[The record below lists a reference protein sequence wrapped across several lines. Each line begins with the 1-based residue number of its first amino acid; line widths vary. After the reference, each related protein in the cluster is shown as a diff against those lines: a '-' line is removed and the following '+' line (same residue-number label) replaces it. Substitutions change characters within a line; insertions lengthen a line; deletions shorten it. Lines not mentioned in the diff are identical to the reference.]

1 METKNLNGR
10 REEGT
15 LLTMS
20 KSYGNLIHLIIERS
34 NMEDAFDEVVGD
46 LGEERRKK
54 YGAKKERIIKQL
66 QEEIASGKFRIK
78 HFKEFEVK
86 EGKKIR
92 KIQSPIVR
100 ERIGCNAIMRIVE
113 KFVYPTVIKTSAAS
127 IKGRGM
133 HKLAKKLRRDVEND
147 REGTRF
153 YYQSDIRKFYESI
166 DQLLMTLCIERYI
179 KDKVLLPILKSF
191 ITLMEHGLSI
201 GLRSSQCYGNLYLS
215 IVDHYMK
222 EVIGV
227 KYYYRYCD
235 DIVML
240 AGTKKEIWR
249 YRNALWEQIG
259 KLNLEIKP
267 SEAVRPISEG
277 IDFLGFVYDGEKARI
292 RKHTKQKAARALKRV
307 KSRKRRQ
314 RIIGSFKGM
323 AKWGDCSNLYYQLT
337 GKKMKDFKEF
347 NLQYVAEDGK
357 KRFAGQKVSQSKLV
371 NLELAIED
379 FETDVQT
386 PNGNRTVVSFTFLS
400 GPMQGQ
406 KAKYFT
412 DDKQQ
417 LQFLQK
423 IQEMGG
429 LPFKTTLQMDSESG
443 AITKYIFT

>member
-1 METKNLNGR
+1 
-10 REEGT
+10 
-15 LLTMS
+15 MS
-20 KSYGNLIHLIIERS
+20 KSYGNLIHLIIEHS
-34 NMEDAFDEVVGD
+34 NMNDAFDEVVGD
-46 LGEERRKK
+46 LGAKRKAIYEK
-54 YGAKKERIIKQL
+54 NREKIISKL
-66 QEEIASGKFRIK
+66 QDEIKTGKFRIK
-78 HFKEFEVK
+78 HFKEYEVK
-86 EGKKIR
+86 DGRKKR
-92 KIQSPIVR
+92 RIQSPIVR
-100 ERIGCNAIMRIVE
+100 ERIGCNAIMRVVE
-113 KFVYPTVIKTSAAS
+113 RFVYPTVIKTSAAS

-133 HKLAKKLRRDVEND
+133 HKLSKKIRRDIEND
-147 REGTRF
+147 RDGTRY
-153 YYQSDIRKFYESI
+153 YYQSDIHKFYESI
-166 DQLLMTLCIERYI
+166 CQIKMIRCIERYI
-179 KDKVLLPILKSF
+179 KDKELLPILRSF
-191 ITLMEHGLSI
+191 ITIMEHGLSI

-215 IVDHYMK
+215 AVDHYMK

-240 AGTKKEIWR
+240 AGTKKELWR

-314 RIIGSFKGM
+314 MIIGSFKGM

-386 PNGNRTVVSFTFLS
+386 PNGKRTVVSFTYLS

-429 LPFKTTLQMDSESG
+429 LPFKTTLQMDADAG

>member
-1 METKNLNGR
+1 
-10 REEGT
+10 
-15 LLTMS
+15 MS
-20 KSYGNLIHLIIERS
+20 KSYGNLIHLIIEHS
-34 NMEDAFDEVVGD
+34 NMNDAFDEVVGD
-46 LGEERRKK
+46 LGAKRKDIYEK
-54 YGAKKERIIKQL
+54 NREKIISKL
-66 QEEIASGKFRIK
+66 QDEIKTGKFRIK
-78 HFKEFEVK
+78 HFKEYEVK
-86 EGKKIR
+86 DGRKKR
-92 KIQSPIVR
+92 RIQSPIVR
-100 ERIGCNAIMRIVE
+100 ERIGCNAIMRVVE
-113 KFVYPTVIKTSAAS
+113 RFVYPTVIKTSAAS

-133 HKLAKKLRRDVEND
+133 HKLSKKIRRDIEND
-147 REGTRF
+147 RDGTRY
-153 YYQSDIRKFYESI
+153 YYQSDIHKFYESI
-166 DQLLMTLCIERYI
+166 CQIKMIRCIERYI
-179 KDKVLLPILKSF
+179 KDKELLPILRSF

-240 AGTKKEIWR
+240 AGSKKDLWR
-249 YRNALWEQIG
+249 YRNAIWEQIE
-259 KLNLEIKP
+259 KLDLEIKP
-267 SEAVRPISEG
+267 NEAVRPISEG

-292 RKHTKQKAARALKRV
+292 RKHTKQKNARALKRV

-323 AKWGDCSNLYYQLT
+323 AKWGDCKNLFYRLT
-337 GKKMKDFKEF
+337 GEKMKDFKEF

-379 FETDVQT
+379 FEIDVQT
-386 PNGNRTVVSFTFLS
+386 PNGKRTVVSFTYLS

-429 LPFKTTLQMDSESG
+429 LPFKTTLQMDSEAG

>member
-1 METKNLNGR
+1 
-10 REEGT
+10 
-15 LLTMS
+15 MS
-20 KSYGNLIHLIIERS
+20 KSYGNLIHLIIEHS
-34 NMEDAFDEVVGD
+34 NMNDAFDEVVGD
-46 LGEERRKK
+46 LGAKRKAIYEK
-54 YGAKKERIIKQL
+54 NREKIISKL
-66 QEEIASGKFRIK
+66 QDEIKTGKFRIK
-78 HFKEFEVK
+78 NFKEYEVK
-86 EGKKIR
+86 DGRKKR
-92 KIQSPIVR
+92 RIQSPIVR
-100 ERIGCNAIMRIVE
+100 ERIGCNAIMRVVE
-113 KFVYPTVIKTSAAS
+113 RFVYPMVIKTSAAS

-133 HKLAKKLRRDVEND
+133 HKLSKKIRRDIEND
-147 REGTRF
+147 RDGTRY
-153 YYQSDIRKFYESI
+153 YYQSDIHKFYESI
-166 DQLLMTLCIERYI
+166 CQIKMIRCIERYI
-179 KDKVLLPILKSF
+179 KDKELLPILISF

-240 AGTKKEIWR
+240 AGSKKDLWR
-249 YRNALWEQIG
+249 YRNALWEQIE
-259 KLNLEIKP
+259 KLDLEIKP
-267 SEAVRPISEG
+267 NEAVRPISEG

-292 RKHTKQKAARALKRV
+292 RKHTKQKNARALKRV

-323 AKWGDCSNLYYQLT
+323 AKWGDCKNLFYRLT
-337 GKKMKDFKEF
+337 GEKMKDFKEF

-379 FETDVQT
+379 FEIDVQT
-386 PNGNRTVVSFTFLS
+386 PNGKRTVVSFTYLS

-429 LPFKTTLQMDSESG
+429 LPFKTTLQMDSEAG

>member
-1 METKNLNGR
+1 
-10 REEGT
+10 
-15 LLTMS
+15 MS
-20 KSYGNLIHLIIERS
+20 KSYGNLIHLIIEHS
-34 NMEDAFDEVVGD
+34 NMNDAFDEVVGD
-46 LGEERRKK
+46 LGAKRKAIYEK
-54 YGAKKERIIKQL
+54 NREKIISKL
-66 QEEIASGKFRIK
+66 QDEIKTGKFRIK
-78 HFKEFEVK
+78 NFKEYEVK
-86 EGKKIR
+86 DGRKKR
-92 KIQSPIVR
+92 RIQSPIVR
-100 ERIGCNAIMRIVE
+100 ERIGCNAIMRVVE
-113 KFVYPTVIKTSAAS
+113 RFVYPTVIKTSAAS

-133 HKLAKKLRRDVEND
+133 HKLSKKIRRDIEND
-147 REGTRF
+147 RYGTRY
-153 YYQSDIRKFYESI
+153 YYQSDIHKFYESI
-166 DQLLMTLCIERYI
+166 CQIKMIRCIERYI
-179 KDKVLLPILKSF
+179 KDKELLPILRSF

-240 AGTKKEIWR
+240 AGSKKELWR
-249 YRNALWEQIG
+249 YRNALWEQIE
-259 KLNLEIKP
+259 KLDLEIKP
-267 SEAVRPISEG
+267 NEAVRPISEG

-292 RKHTKQKAARALKRV
+292 RKHTKQKNARALKRV

-314 RIIGSFKGM
+314 MIIGSFKGM
-323 AKWGDCSNLYYQLT
+323 AKWGDCKNLFYRLT
-337 GKKMKDFKEF
+337 GEKMKDFKDF

-371 NLELAIED
+371 NLELAIDD
-379 FETDVQT
+379 FEIDVQT
-386 PNGNRTVVSFTFLS
+386 PNGKRTVVSFTYLS

-429 LPFKTTLQMDSESG
+429 LPFKTTLQMDSEAG

>member
-1 METKNLNGR
+1 
-10 REEGT
+10 
-15 LLTMS
+15 MS
-20 KSYGNLIHLIIERS
+20 KSYGNLIHLIIEHS
-34 NMEDAFDEVVGD
+34 NMNDAFDEVVGD
-46 LGEERRKK
+46 LGAKRKAIYEK
-54 YGAKKERIIKQL
+54 NREKIISKL
-66 QEEIASGKFRIK
+66 QDEIKTGKFRIK
-78 HFKEFEVK
+78 NFKEYEVK
-86 EGKKIR
+86 DGRKKR
-92 KIQSPIVR
+92 RIQSPIVR
-100 ERIGCNAIMRIVE
+100 ERIGCNAIMRVVE
-113 KFVYPTVIKTSAAS
+113 RFVYPTVIKTSAAS

-133 HKLAKKLRRDVEND
+133 HKLSKKIRRDIEND
-147 REGTRF
+147 RYGTRY
-153 YYQSDIRKFYESI
+153 YYQSDIHKFYESI
-166 DQLLMTLCIERYI
+166 CQIKMIRCIERYI
-179 KDKVLLPILKSF
+179 KDKELLPILRSF

-240 AGTKKEIWR
+240 AGSKKELWR
-249 YRNALWEQIG
+249 YRNALWEQIE
-259 KLNLEIKP
+259 KLDLEIKP
-267 SEAVRPISEG
+267 NEAVRPISEG
-277 IDFLGFVYDGEKARI
+277 IDFLGFVYHGEKARI
-292 RKHTKQKAARALKRV
+292 RKHTKQKNARALKRV

-314 RIIGSFKGM
+314 MIIGSFKGM
-323 AKWGDCSNLYYQLT
+323 AKWGDCKNLFYRLT
-337 GKKMKDFKEF
+337 GEKMKDFKDF

-379 FETDVQT
+379 FEIDVQT
-386 PNGNRTVVSFTFLS
+386 PNGKRTVVSFTYLS

-429 LPFKTTLQMDSESG
+429 LPFKTTLQMDSEAG

>member
-1 METKNLNGR
+1 
-10 REEGT
+10 
-15 LLTMS
+15 MS
-20 KSYGNLIHLIIERS
+20 KSYGNLIHLIIEHS
-34 NMEDAFDEVVGD
+34 NMNDAFDEVVGD
-46 LGEERRKK
+46 LGAKRKAIYEK
-54 YGAKKERIIKQL
+54 NREKIISKL
-66 QEEIASGKFRIK
+66 QDEIKTGKFRIK
-78 HFKEFEVK
+78 HFKEYEVK
-86 EGKKIR
+86 DGRKKR
-92 KIQSPIVR
+92 RIQSPIVR
-100 ERIGCNAIMRIVE
+100 ERIGCNAIMRVVE
-113 KFVYPTVIKTSAAS
+113 RFVYPTVIKTSAAS

-133 HKLAKKLRRDVEND
+133 HKLSKKIRRDIEND
-147 REGTRF
+147 RYGTRY
-153 YYQSDIRKFYESI
+153 YYQSDIHKFYESI
-166 DQLLMTLCIERYI
+166 CQIKMIRCIERYI
-179 KDKVLLPILKSF
+179 KDKELLPILRSF

-240 AGTKKEIWR
+240 AGSKKDLWR
-249 YRNALWEQIG
+249 YRNAIWEQIE
-259 KLNLEIKP
+259 KLDLEIKP
-267 SEAVRPISEG
+267 NEAVRPISEG

-292 RKHTKQKAARALKRV
+292 RKHTKQKNARALKRV

-314 RIIGSFKGM
+314 SIIGSFKGM
-323 AKWGDCSNLYYQLT
+323 AKWGDCKNLFYRLT
-337 GKKMKDFKEF
+337 GEKMKDFKEF

-371 NLELAIED
+371 NLDLAIED

-386 PNGNRTVVSFTFLS
+386 PNGKRTVVSFTYLS

-429 LPFKTTLQMDSESG
+429 LPFKTTLQMDSEAG

>member
-1 METKNLNGR
+1 
-10 REEGT
+10 
-15 LLTMS
+15 
-20 KSYGNLIHLIIERS
+20 
-34 NMEDAFDEVVGD
+34 
-46 LGEERRKK
+46 
-54 YGAKKERIIKQL
+54 
-66 QEEIASGKFRIK
+66 
-78 HFKEFEVK
+78 
-86 EGKKIR
+86 
-92 KIQSPIVR
+92 
-100 ERIGCNAIMRIVE
+100 
-113 KFVYPTVIKTSAAS
+113 
-127 IKGRGM
+127 
-133 HKLAKKLRRDVEND
+133 
-147 REGTRF
+147 
-153 YYQSDIRKFYESI
+153 
-166 DQLLMTLCIERYI
+166 
-179 KDKVLLPILKSF
+179 
-191 ITLMEHGLSI
+191 MEHGLSI

-215 IVDHYMK
+215 AVDHYMK

-240 AGTKKEIWR
+240 ARTKKELWR

-347 NLQYVAEDGK
+347 NLQYVADDGK

-386 PNGNRTVVSFTFLS
+386 PNGKRMVVSFTYLS

-429 LPFKTTLQMDSESG
+429 LPFKTTLQMDADAG

>member
-1 METKNLNGR
+1 
-10 REEGT
+10 
-15 LLTMS
+15 MS
-20 KSYGNLIHLIIERS
+20 KSYGNLIHLIIEHS
-34 NMEDAFDEVVGD
+34 NMNDAFDEVVGD
-46 LGEERRKK
+46 LGAKRKAIYEK
-54 YGAKKERIIKQL
+54 NREKIISKL
-66 QEEIASGKFRIK
+66 QDEIKTGKFRIK
-78 HFKEFEVK
+78 HFKEYEVK
-86 EGKKIR
+86 DGRKKR
-92 KIQSPIVR
+92 RIQSPIVR
-100 ERIGCNAIMRIVE
+100 ERIGCNAIMRVVE
-113 KFVYPTVIKTSAAS
+113 RFVYPTVIKTSAAS

-133 HKLAKKLRRDVEND
+133 HKLSKKIRRDIEND
-147 REGTRF
+147 RDGTRY
-153 YYQSDIRKFYESI
+153 YYQSDIHKFYESI
-166 DQLLMTLCIERYI
+166 CQIKMIRCIERYI
-179 KDKVLLPILKSF
+179 KDKELLPILRSF

-240 AGTKKEIWR
+240 AGSKKDLWR
-249 YRNALWEQIG
+249 YRNALWEQIE
-259 KLNLEIKP
+259 KLDLEIKP
-267 SEAVRPISEG
+267 NEAVRPISEG

-292 RKHTKQKAARALKRV
+292 RKHTKQKNARALKRV

-323 AKWGDCSNLYYQLT
+323 AKWGDCKNLFYRLT
-337 GKKMKDFKEF
+337 GEKMKDFKEF

-386 PNGNRTVVSFTFLS
+386 PNGKRTVVSFTYLS

-429 LPFKTTLQMDSESG
+429 LPFKTTLQMDSEAG

>member
-1 METKNLNGR
+1 
-10 REEGT
+10 
-15 LLTMS
+15 MS
-20 KSYGNLIHLIIERS
+20 KSYGNLIHLIIEHS
-34 NMEDAFDEVVGD
+34 NMNDAFDEVVGD
-46 LGEERRKK
+46 LGAKRKAIYEK
-54 YGAKKERIIKQL
+54 NREKIISKL
-66 QEEIASGKFRIK
+66 QDEIKTGKFRIK
-78 HFKEFEVK
+78 HFKEYEVK
-86 EGKKIR
+86 DGRKKR
-92 KIQSPIVR
+92 RIQSPIVR
-100 ERIGCNAIMRIVE
+100 ERIGCNAIMRVVE
-113 KFVYPTVIKTSAAS
+113 RFVYPTVIKTSAAS

-133 HKLAKKLRRDVEND
+133 HKLSKKIRRDIEND
-147 REGTRF
+147 RYGTRY
-153 YYQSDIRKFYESI
+153 YYQSDIHKFYESI
-166 DQLLMTLCIERYI
+166 CQIKMIRCIERYI
-179 KDKVLLPILKSF
+179 KDKELLPILRSF

-240 AGTKKEIWR
+240 AGSKKDLWR
-249 YRNALWEQIG
+249 YRNAIWEQIE
-259 KLNLEIKP
+259 KLDLEIKP
-267 SEAVRPISEG
+267 NEAVRPISEG

-292 RKHTKQKAARALKRV
+292 RKHTKQKNARALKRV

-314 RIIGSFKGM
+314 MIIGSFKGM
-323 AKWGDCSNLYYQLT
+323 AKWGDCKNLFYRLT
-337 GKKMKDFKEF
+337 GEKMKDFKDF

-379 FETDVQT
+379 FEIDVQT
-386 PNGNRTVVSFTFLS
+386 PNGKRTVVSFTYLS

-429 LPFKTTLQMDSESG
+429 LPFKTTLQMDSETG

>member
-1 METKNLNGR
+1 
-10 REEGT
+10 
-15 LLTMS
+15 MS
-20 KSYGNLIHLIIERS
+20 KSYGNLIHLIIEHS
-34 NMEDAFDEVVGD
+34 NMNDAFDEVVGD
-46 LGEERRKK
+46 LGAKRKAIYEK
-54 YGAKKERIIKQL
+54 NREKIISKL
-66 QEEIASGKFRIK
+66 QDEIKTGKFRIK
-78 HFKEFEVK
+78 NFKEYEVK
-86 EGKKIR
+86 DGRKKR
-92 KIQSPIVR
+92 RIQSPIVR
-100 ERIGCNAIMRIVE
+100 ERIGCNAIMRVVE
-113 KFVYPTVIKTSAAS
+113 RFVYPTVIKTSAAS

-133 HKLAKKLRRDVEND
+133 HKLSKKIRRDIEND
-147 REGTRF
+147 RYGTRY
-153 YYQSDIRKFYESI
+153 YYQSDIHKFYESI
-166 DQLLMTLCIERYI
+166 CQIKMIRCIERYI
-179 KDKVLLPILKSF
+179 KDKELLPILRSF

-240 AGTKKEIWR
+240 AGSKKDLWR
-249 YRNALWEQIG
+249 YRNALWEQIE
-259 KLNLEIKP
+259 KLDLEIKP
-267 SEAVRPISEG
+267 NEAVRPISEG

-292 RKHTKQKAARALKRV
+292 RKHTKQKNARALKRV

-323 AKWGDCSNLYYQLT
+323 AKWGDCKNLFYRLT
-337 GKKMKDFKEF
+337 GEKMKDFKEF

-379 FETDVQT
+379 FEIDVQT
-386 PNGNRTVVSFTFLS
+386 PNGKRTVVSFTYLS

-429 LPFKTTLQMDSESG
+429 LPFKTTLQMDSEAG

>member
-1 METKNLNGR
+1 
-10 REEGT
+10 
-15 LLTMS
+15 MS
-20 KSYGNLIHLIIERS
+20 KSYGNLIHLIIEHS
-34 NMEDAFDEVVGD
+34 NMNDAFDEVVGD
-46 LGEERRKK
+46 LGAKRKAIYEK
-54 YGAKKERIIKQL
+54 NREKIISKL
-66 QEEIASGKFRIK
+66 QDEIKTGKFRIK
-78 HFKEFEVK
+78 HFKEYEVK
-86 EGKKIR
+86 DGRKKR
-92 KIQSPIVR
+92 RIQSPIVR
-100 ERIGCNAIMRIVE
+100 ERIGCNAIMRVVE
-113 KFVYPTVIKTSAAS
+113 RFVYPTVIKTSAAS

-133 HKLAKKLRRDVEND
+133 HKLSKKIRRDIEND
-147 REGTRF
+147 RYGTRY
-153 YYQSDIRKFYESI
+153 YYQSDIHKFYESI
-166 DQLLMTLCIERYI
+166 CQIKMIRCIERYI
-179 KDKVLLPILKSF
+179 KDKELLPILRSF

-240 AGTKKEIWR
+240 AGSKKELWR
-249 YRNALWEQIG
+249 YRNALWEQIE
-259 KLNLEIKP
+259 KLDLEIKP
-267 SEAVRPISEG
+267 NEAVRPISEG

-292 RKHTKQKAARALKRV
+292 RKHTKQKNARALKRV

-314 RIIGSFKGM
+314 MIIGSFKGM
-323 AKWGDCSNLYYQLT
+323 AKWGDCKNLFYRLT
-337 GKKMKDFKEF
+337 GEKMKDFKDF

-379 FETDVQT
+379 FEIDVQT
-386 PNGNRTVVSFTFLS
+386 PNGKRTVVSFTYLS

-429 LPFKTTLQMDSESG
+429 LPFKTTLQMDSEAG

>member
-1 METKNLNGR
+1 
-10 REEGT
+10 
-15 LLTMS
+15 MS
-20 KSYGNLIHLIIERS
+20 KSYGNLIHLIIEHS
-34 NMEDAFDEVVGD
+34 NMNDAFDEVVGD
-46 LGEERRKK
+46 LGAKRKAIYEK
-54 YGAKKERIIKQL
+54 NREKIISKL
-66 QEEIASGKFRIK
+66 QDEIKTGKFRIK
-78 HFKEFEVK
+78 HFKEYEVK
-86 EGKKIR
+86 DGRKKR
-92 KIQSPIVR
+92 RIQSPIVR
-100 ERIGCNAIMRIVE
+100 ERIGCNAIMRVVE
-113 KFVYPTVIKTSAAS
+113 RFVYPTVIKTSAAS

-133 HKLAKKLRRDVEND
+133 HKLSKKIRRDIEND
-147 REGTRF
+147 RYGTRY
-153 YYQSDIRKFYESI
+153 YYQSDIHKFYESI
-166 DQLLMTLCIERYI
+166 CQIKMIRCIERYI
-179 KDKVLLPILKSF
+179 KDKELLPILRSF

-240 AGTKKEIWR
+240 AGSKKELWR
-249 YRNALWEQIG
+249 YRNALWEQIE
-259 KLNLEIKP
+259 KLDLEIKP
-267 SEAVRPISEG
+267 NEAVRPISDG

-292 RKHTKQKAARALKRV
+292 RKHTKQKNARALKRV

-314 RIIGSFKGM
+314 MIIGSFKGM
-323 AKWGDCSNLYYQLT
+323 AKWGDCKNLFYRLT
-337 GKKMKDFKEF
+337 GEKMKDFKDF

-379 FETDVQT
+379 FEIDVQT
-386 PNGNRTVVSFTFLS
+386 PNGKRTVVSFTYLS

-429 LPFKTTLQMDSESG
+429 LPFKTTLQMDSEAG

>member
-1 METKNLNGR
+1 
-10 REEGT
+10 
-15 LLTMS
+15 MS
-20 KSYGNLIHLIIERS
+20 KSYGNLIHLIIEHS
-34 NMEDAFDEVVGD
+34 NMNDAFDEVVGD
-46 LGEERRKK
+46 LGAKRKAIYEK
-54 YGAKKERIIKQL
+54 NREKIISKL
-66 QEEIASGKFRIK
+66 QDEIKTGKFRIK
-78 HFKEFEVK
+78 HFKEYEVK
-86 EGKKIR
+86 DGRKKR
-92 KIQSPIVR
+92 RIQSPIVR
-100 ERIGCNAIMRIVE
+100 ERIGCNAIMRVVE
-113 KFVYPTVIKTSAAS
+113 RFVYPTVIKTSAAS

-133 HKLAKKLRRDVEND
+133 HKLSKKIRRDIEND
-147 REGTRF
+147 RDGTRY
-153 YYQSDIRKFYESI
+153 YYQSDIHKFYESI
-166 DQLLMTLCIERYI
+166 CQIKMIRCIERYI
-179 KDKVLLPILKSF
+179 KDKELLPILRSF

-240 AGTKKEIWR
+240 AGSKKDLWR
-249 YRNALWEQIG
+249 YRNAIWEQIE
-259 KLNLEIKP
+259 KLDLEIKP
-267 SEAVRPISEG
+267 NEAVRPISEG

-292 RKHTKQKAARALKRV
+292 RKHTKQKNARALKRV

-323 AKWGDCSNLYYQLT
+323 AKWGDCKNLFYRLT
-337 GKKMKDFKEF
+337 GEKMKDFKEF

-379 FETDVQT
+379 FEIDVQT
-386 PNGNRTVVSFTFLS
+386 PNGKRTVVSFTYLS
-400 GPMQGQ
+400 GHMQGQ

-429 LPFKTTLQMDSESG
+429 LPFKTTLQMDSEAG

>member
-1 METKNLNGR
+1 MR
-10 REEGT
+10 VV
-15 LLTMS
+15 
-20 KSYGNLIHLIIERS
+20 ER
-34 NMEDAFDEVVGD
+34 
-46 LGEERRKK
+46 
-54 YGAKKERIIKQL
+54 
-66 QEEIASGKFRIK
+66 
-78 HFKEFEVK
+78 
-86 EGKKIR
+86 
-92 KIQSPIVR
+92 
-100 ERIGCNAIMRIVE
+100 
-113 KFVYPTVIKTSAAS
+113 FVYPTVIKTSAAS

-133 HKLAKKLRRDVEND
+133 HKLSKKIRRDIEND
-147 REGTRF
+147 RYGTRY
-153 YYQSDIRKFYESI
+153 YYQSDIHKFYESI
-166 DQLLMTLCIERYI
+166 CQIKMIRCIERYI
-179 KDKVLLPILKSF
+179 KDKELLPILRSF

-240 AGTKKEIWR
+240 AGSKKELWR
-249 YRNALWEQIG
+249 YRNALWEQIE
-259 KLNLEIKP
+259 KLDLEIKP
-267 SEAVRPISEG
+267 NEAVRPISEG

-292 RKHTKQKAARALKRV
+292 RKHTKQKNARALKRV

-314 RIIGSFKGM
+314 MIIGSFKGM
-323 AKWGDCSNLYYQLT
+323 AKWGDCKNLFYRLT
-337 GKKMKDFKEF
+337 GEKMKDFKDF

-379 FETDVQT
+379 FEIDVQT
-386 PNGNRTVVSFTFLS
+386 PNGKRTVVSFTYLS

-429 LPFKTTLQMDSESG
+429 LPFKTTLQMDSEAG

>member
-1 METKNLNGR
+1 
-10 REEGT
+10 
-15 LLTMS
+15 MS
-20 KSYGNLIHLIIERS
+20 KSYGNLIHLIIEHS
-34 NMEDAFDEVVGD
+34 NMNDAFDEVVGD
-46 LGEERRKK
+46 LGAKRKDIYEK
-54 YGAKKERIIKQL
+54 NREKIISKL
-66 QEEIASGKFRIK
+66 QDEIKTGKFRIK
-78 HFKEFEVK
+78 HFKEYEVK
-86 EGKKIR
+86 DGRKKR
-92 KIQSPIVR
+92 RIQSPIVR
-100 ERIGCNAIMRIVE
+100 ERIGCNAIMRVVE
-113 KFVYPTVIKTSAAS
+113 RFVYPTVIKTSAAS

-133 HKLAKKLRRDVEND
+133 HKLSKKIRRDIEND
-147 REGTRF
+147 RDGTRY
-153 YYQSDIRKFYESI
+153 YYQSDIHKFYESI
-166 DQLLMTLCIERYI
+166 CQIKMIRCIERYI
-179 KDKVLLPILKSF
+179 KDKELLPILRSF

-215 IVDHYMK
+215 AVDHYMK

-235 DIVML
+235 DIVIL
-240 AGTKKEIWR
+240 AGTKKELWR

-386 PNGNRTVVSFTFLS
+386 PNGKRTVVSFTYLS

-429 LPFKTTLQMDSESG
+429 LPFKTTLQMDADAG

>member
-1 METKNLNGR
+1 
-10 REEGT
+10 
-15 LLTMS
+15 MS
-20 KSYGNLIHLIIERS
+20 KSYGNLIHLIIEHS
-34 NMEDAFDEVVGD
+34 NMNDAFDEVVGD
-46 LGEERRKK
+46 LGAKRKAIYEK
-54 YGAKKERIIKQL
+54 NREKIISKL
-66 QEEIASGKFRIK
+66 QDEIKTGKFRIK
-78 HFKEFEVK
+78 HFKEYEVK
-86 EGKKIR
+86 DGRKKR
-92 KIQSPIVR
+92 RIQSPIVR
-100 ERIGCNAIMRIVE
+100 ERIGCNAIMRVVE
-113 KFVYPTVIKTSAAS
+113 RFVYPTVIKTSAAS

-133 HKLAKKLRRDVEND
+133 HKLSKKIRRDIEND
-147 REGTRF
+147 RYGTRY
-153 YYQSDIRKFYESI
+153 YYQSDIHKFYESI
-166 DQLLMTLCIERYI
+166 CQIKMIRCIERYI
-179 KDKVLLPILKSF
+179 KDKELLPILRSF

-240 AGTKKEIWR
+240 ACSKKELWR
-249 YRNALWEQIG
+249 YRNALWEQIE
-259 KLNLEIKP
+259 KLDLEIKP
-267 SEAVRPISEG
+267 NEAVRPISEG
-277 IDFLGFVYDGEKARI
+277 IDFLGFVYDGDKARI
-292 RKHTKQKAARALKRV
+292 RKHTKQKNARALKRV

-323 AKWGDCSNLYYQLT
+323 AKWGDCKNLFYRLT
-337 GKKMKDFKEF
+337 GEKMKDFKEF

-379 FETDVQT
+379 FEIDVQT
-386 PNGNRTVVSFTFLS
+386 PNGKRTVVSFTYLS

-429 LPFKTTLQMDSESG
+429 LPFKTTLQMDSEAG

>member
-1 METKNLNGR
+1 
-10 REEGT
+10 
-15 LLTMS
+15 MS
-20 KSYGNLIHLIIERS
+20 KSYGNLIHLIIEHS
-34 NMEDAFDEVVGD
+34 NMNDAFDEVVGD
-46 LGEERRKK
+46 LGAKRKAIYEK
-54 YGAKKERIIKQL
+54 NREKIISKL
-66 QEEIASGKFRIK
+66 QDEIKTGKFRIK
-78 HFKEFEVK
+78 HFKEYEVK
-86 EGKKIR
+86 DGRKKR
-92 KIQSPIVR
+92 RIQSPIVR
-100 ERIGCNAIMRIVE
+100 ERIGCNAIMRVVE
-113 KFVYPTVIKTSAAS
+113 RFVYPTVIKTSAAS

-133 HKLAKKLRRDVEND
+133 HKLSKKIRRDIEND
-147 REGTRF
+147 RYGTRY
-153 YYQSDIRKFYESI
+153 YYQSDIHKFYESI
-166 DQLLMTLCIERYI
+166 CQIKMIRCIERYI
-179 KDKVLLPILKSF
+179 KDKELLPILRSF

-240 AGTKKEIWR
+240 AGSKKDLWR
-249 YRNALWEQIG
+249 YRNALWEQIE
-259 KLNLEIKP
+259 KLDLEIKP
-267 SEAVRPISEG
+267 NEAVRPISEG

-292 RKHTKQKAARALKRV
+292 RKHTKQKNARALKRV

-323 AKWGDCSNLYYQLT
+323 AKWGDCKNLFYRLT
-337 GKKMKDFKEF
+337 GEKMKDFKEF

-379 FETDVQT
+379 FEIDVQT
-386 PNGNRTVVSFTFLS
+386 PNGKRTVVSFTYLS

-429 LPFKTTLQMDSESG
+429 LPFKTTLQMDSEAG

>member
-1 METKNLNGR
+1 
-10 REEGT
+10 
-15 LLTMS
+15 MS
-20 KSYGNLIHLIIERS
+20 KSYGNLIHLIIEHS
-34 NMEDAFDEVVGD
+34 NMNDAFDEVVGD
-46 LGEERRKK
+46 LGAKRKAIYEK
-54 YGAKKERIIKQL
+54 NREKIISKL
-66 QEEIASGKFRIK
+66 QDEIKTGKFRIK
-78 HFKEFEVK
+78 HFKEYEVK
-86 EGKKIR
+86 DGRKKR
-92 KIQSPIVR
+92 RIQSPIVR
-100 ERIGCNAIMRIVE
+100 ERIGCNAIMRVVE
-113 KFVYPTVIKTSAAS
+113 RFVYPTVIKTSAAS

-133 HKLAKKLRRDVEND
+133 HKLSKKIRRDIEND
-147 REGTRF
+147 RYGTRY
-153 YYQSDIRKFYESI
+153 YYQSDIHKFYESI
-166 DQLLMTLCIERYI
+166 CQIKMIRCIERYI
-179 KDKVLLPILKSF
+179 KDKELLPILRSF

-240 AGTKKEIWR
+240 AGSKKDLWR
-249 YRNALWEQIG
+249 YRNALWEQIE
-259 KLNLEIKP
+259 KLDLEIKP
-267 SEAVRPISEG
+267 NEAVRPISEG

-292 RKHTKQKAARALKRV
+292 RKHTKQKNARALKRV

-323 AKWGDCSNLYYQLT
+323 AKWGDCKNLFYRLT
-337 GKKMKDFKEF
+337 GEKMKDFKEF

-386 PNGNRTVVSFTFLS
+386 PNGKRTVVSFTYLS

-429 LPFKTTLQMDSESG
+429 LPFKTTLQMDAEAG

>member
-1 METKNLNGR
+1 
-10 REEGT
+10 
-15 LLTMS
+15 MS
-20 KSYGNLIHLIIERS
+20 KSYGNLIHLIIDHS
-34 NMEDAFDEVVGD
+34 NMNDAFDEVVGD
-46 LGEERRKK
+46 LGAKRKAIYEK
-54 YGAKKERIIKQL
+54 NREKIISKL
-66 QEEIASGKFRIK
+66 QDEIKTGKFRIK
-78 HFKEFEVK
+78 HFKEYEVK
-86 EGKKIR
+86 DGRKIR
-92 KIQSPIVR
+92 RIQSPIVR
-100 ERIGCNAIMRIVE
+100 ERIGCNAIMRVVE
-113 KFVYPTVIKTSAAS
+113 MFVYPTVIKTSAAS

-133 HKLAKKLRRDVEND
+133 HKLSKKIRRDIEND
-147 REGTRF
+147 RDGTRY
-153 YYQSDIRKFYESI
+153 YYQSDIHNFYESI
-166 DQLLMTLCIERYI
+166 CQIKMIRCIERYI
-179 KDKVLLPILKSF
+179 KDKELLPILRSF

-240 AGTKKEIWR
+240 AGSKKNLWR
-249 YRNALWEQIG
+249 YRNALWEQIE
-259 KLNLEIKP
+259 KLDLEIKP
-267 SEAVRPISEG
+267 NEAVRPISEG

-292 RKHTKQKAARALKRV
+292 RKHTKQKNARALKRV

-323 AKWGDCSNLYYQLT
+323 AKWGDCKNLFYRLT
-337 GKKMKDFKEF
+337 GEKMKDFKEF
-347 NLQYVAEDGK
+347 NLQYVADDGK

-379 FETDVQT
+379 FEIDVQT
-386 PNGNRTVVSFTFLS
+386 PNGKRTVVSFTYLS

-429 LPFKTTLQMDSESG
+429 LPFKTTLQMDSEAG

>member
-1 METKNLNGR
+1 
-10 REEGT
+10 
-15 LLTMS
+15 MS
-20 KSYGNLIHLIIERS
+20 KSYGNLIHLIIDHS
-34 NMEDAFDEVVGD
+34 NMNDAFDEVVGD
-46 LGEERRKK
+46 LGAKRKAIYEK
-54 YGAKKERIIKQL
+54 NREKIISKL
-66 QEEIASGKFRIK
+66 QDEIKTGKFRIK
-78 HFKEFEVK
+78 HFKEYEVK
-86 EGKKIR
+86 DGRKIR
-92 KIQSPIVR
+92 RIQSPIVR
-100 ERIGCNAIMRIVE
+100 ERIGCNAIMRVVE

-133 HKLAKKLRRDVEND
+133 HKLSKKIRRDIEND
-147 REGTRF
+147 RDGTRY
-153 YYQSDIRKFYESI
+153 YYQSDIHKFYESI
-166 DQLLMTLCIERYI
+166 CQIKMIRCIERYI
-179 KDKVLLPILKSF
+179 KDKELLPILRSF

-240 AGTKKEIWR
+240 AGSKKNLWR
-249 YRNALWEQIG
+249 YRNALWEQIE
-259 KLNLEIKP
+259 KLDLEIKP
-267 SEAVRPISEG
+267 NEAVRPISEG

-292 RKHTKQKAARALKRV
+292 RKHTKQKNARALKRV

-323 AKWGDCSNLYYQLT
+323 AKWGDCKNLFYRLT
-337 GKKMKDFKEF
+337 GEKMKDFKEF
-347 NLQYVAEDGK
+347 NLQYVADDGK

-379 FETDVQT
+379 FEIDVQT
-386 PNGNRTVVSFTFLS
+386 PNGKRTVVSFTYLS

-429 LPFKTTLQMDSESG
+429 LPFKTTLQMDSEAG

>member
-1 METKNLNGR
+1 
-10 REEGT
+10 
-15 LLTMS
+15 MS
-20 KSYGNLIHLIIERS
+20 KSYGNLIHLIIEHS
-34 NMEDAFDEVVGD
+34 NMNDAFDEVVGD
-46 LGEERRKK
+46 LGAKRKAIYEK
-54 YGAKKERIIKQL
+54 NREKIISKL
-66 QEEIASGKFRIK
+66 QDEIKTGKFRIK
-78 HFKEFEVK
+78 HFKEYEVK
-86 EGKKIR
+86 DGRKKR
-92 KIQSPIVR
+92 RIQSPIVR
-100 ERIGCNAIMRIVE
+100 ERIGCNAIMRVVE
-113 KFVYPTVIKTSAAS
+113 RFVYPTVIKTSAAS

-133 HKLAKKLRRDVEND
+133 HKLSKKIRRDIEND
-147 REGTRF
+147 RYGTRY
-153 YYQSDIRKFYESI
+153 YYQSDIHKFYESI
-166 DQLLMTLCIERYI
+166 CQIKMIRCIERYI
-179 KDKVLLPILKSF
+179 KDKELLPILRSF

-240 AGTKKEIWR
+240 ACSKKELWR
-249 YRNALWEQIG
+249 YRNALWEQIE
-259 KLNLEIKP
+259 KLDLEIKP
-267 SEAVRPISEG
+267 NEAVRPISEG
-277 IDFLGFVYDGEKARI
+277 IEFLGFVYDGDKARI
-292 RKHTKQKAARALKRV
+292 RKHTKQKNARALKRV

-323 AKWGDCSNLYYQLT
+323 AKWGDCKNLFYRLT
-337 GKKMKDFKEF
+337 GEKMKDFKEF

-379 FETDVQT
+379 FEIDVQT
-386 PNGNRTVVSFTFLS
+386 PNGKRTVVSFTYLS

-429 LPFKTTLQMDSESG
+429 LPFKTTLQMDSEAG

>member
-1 METKNLNGR
+1 
-10 REEGT
+10 
-15 LLTMS
+15 MS
-20 KSYGNLIHLIIERS
+20 KSYGNLIHLIIDHS
-34 NMEDAFDEVVGD
+34 NMNDAFDEVVGD
-46 LGEERRKK
+46 LGAKRKAIYEK
-54 YGAKKERIIKQL
+54 NREKIISKL
-66 QEEIASGKFRIK
+66 QDEIKTGKFRIK
-78 HFKEFEVK
+78 HFKEYEVK
-86 EGKKIR
+86 DGRKKR
-92 KIQSPIVR
+92 RIQSPIVR
-100 ERIGCNAIMRIVE
+100 ERIGCNAIMRVVE
-113 KFVYPTVIKTSAAS
+113 RFVYPTVIKTSAAS

-133 HKLAKKLRRDVEND
+133 HKLSKKIRRDIEND
-147 REGTRF
+147 RDGTRY
-153 YYQSDIRKFYESI
+153 YYQSDIHKFYESI
-166 DQLLMTLCIERYI
+166 CQIKMIRCIERYI
-179 KDKVLLPILKSF
+179 KDKELLPILRSF

-240 AGTKKEIWR
+240 AGSKKELWR
-249 YRNALWEQIG
+249 YRNALWEQIE
-259 KLNLEIKP
+259 KLDLEIK
-267 SEAVRPISEG
+267 SNEAVRPISEG

-292 RKHTKQKAARALKRV
+292 RKHTKQKNARALKRV

-323 AKWGDCSNLYYQLT
+323 AKWGDCKNLFYRLT
-337 GKKMKDFKEF
+337 GEKMKDFKEF

-379 FETDVQT
+379 FEIDVQT
-386 PNGNRTVVSFTFLS
+386 PNGKRTVVSFTYLS

-429 LPFKTTLQMDSESG
+429 LPFKTTLQMDSEAG

>member
-1 METKNLNGR
+1 
-10 REEGT
+10 
-15 LLTMS
+15 MS
-20 KSYGNLIHLIIERS
+20 KSYGNLIHLIIEHS
-34 NMEDAFDEVVGD
+34 NMNDAFDEVVGD
-46 LGEERRKK
+46 LGAKRKAIYEK
-54 YGAKKERIIKQL
+54 NREKIISKL
-66 QEEIASGKFRIK
+66 QDEIKTGKFRIK
-78 HFKEFEVK
+78 HFKEYEVK
-86 EGKKIR
+86 DGRKKR
-92 KIQSPIVR
+92 RIQSPIVR
-100 ERIGCNAIMRIVE
+100 ERIGCNAIMRVVE
-113 KFVYPTVIKTSAAS
+113 RFVYPTVIKTSAAS

-133 HKLAKKLRRDVEND
+133 HKLSKKIRRDIEND
-147 REGTRF
+147 RDGTRY
-153 YYQSDIRKFYESI
+153 YYQSDIHKFYESI
-166 DQLLMTLCIERYI
+166 CQIKMIRCIERYI
-179 KDKVLLPILKSF
+179 KDKELLPILRSF

-240 AGTKKEIWR
+240 AGSKKDLWR
-249 YRNALWEQIG
+249 YRNAIWEQIE
-259 KLNLEIKP
+259 KLDLEIKP
-267 SEAVRPISEG
+267 NEAVRPISEG

-292 RKHTKQKAARALKRV
+292 RKHTKQKNARALKRV

-314 RIIGSFKGM
+314 MIIGSFKGM
-323 AKWGDCSNLYYQLT
+323 AKWGDCKNLFYRLT
-337 GKKMKDFKEF
+337 GEKMKDFKEF

-379 FETDVQT
+379 FEIDVQT
-386 PNGNRTVVSFTFLS
+386 PNGKRTVVSFTYLS

-429 LPFKTTLQMDSESG
+429 LPFKTTLQMDSEAG

>member
-1 METKNLNGR
+1 
-10 REEGT
+10 
-15 LLTMS
+15 MS
-20 KSYGNLIHLIIERS
+20 KSYGNLIHLIIEHS
-34 NMEDAFDEVVGD
+34 NMNDAFDEVVGD
-46 LGEERRKK
+46 LGAKRKAIYEK
-54 YGAKKERIIKQL
+54 NREKIISKL
-66 QEEIASGKFRIK
+66 QDEIKTGKFRIK
-78 HFKEFEVK
+78 HFKEYEVK
-86 EGKKIR
+86 DGRKKR
-92 KIQSPIVR
+92 RIQSPIVR
-100 ERIGCNAIMRIVE
+100 ERIGCNAIMRVVE
-113 KFVYPTVIKTSAAS
+113 RFVYPTVIKTSAAS

-133 HKLAKKLRRDVEND
+133 HKLSKKIRRDIEND
-147 REGTRF
+147 RDGTRY
-153 YYQSDIRKFYESI
+153 YYQSDIHKFYESI
-166 DQLLMTLCIERYI
+166 CQIKMIRCIERYI
-179 KDKVLLPILKSF
+179 KDKELLPILRSF

-240 AGTKKEIWR
+240 AGSKKELWR
-249 YRNALWEQIG
+249 YRNALWEQIE
-259 KLNLEIKP
+259 KLDLEIKP
-267 SEAVRPISEG
+267 NEAVRPISEG

-292 RKHTKQKAARALKRV
+292 RKHTKQKNARALKRV

-323 AKWGDCSNLYYQLT
+323 AKWGDCKNLFYRLT
-337 GKKMKDFKEF
+337 GEKMKDFKEF

-379 FETDVQT
+379 FEIDVQT
-386 PNGNRTVVSFTFLS
+386 PNGKRTVVSFTYLS

-417 LQFLQK
+417 LQLLQK

-429 LPFKTTLQMDSESG
+429 LPFKTTLQMDSEAG

>member
-1 METKNLNGR
+1 
-10 REEGT
+10 
-15 LLTMS
+15 MS
-20 KSYGNLIHLIIERS
+20 KSYGNLIHLIIDHS
-34 NMEDAFDEVVGD
+34 NMNDAFDEVVGD
-46 LGEERRKK
+46 LGAKRKAIYEK
-54 YGAKKERIIKQL
+54 NREKIISKL
-66 QEEIASGKFRIK
+66 QDEIKTGKFRIK
-78 HFKEFEVK
+78 HFKEYEVK
-86 EGKKIR
+86 DGRKKR
-92 KIQSPIVR
+92 RIQSPIVR
-100 ERIGCNAIMRIVE
+100 ERIGCNAIMRVVE
-113 KFVYPTVIKTSAAS
+113 MFVYPTVIKTIAAS

-133 HKLAKKLRRDVEND
+133 HKLSKKIRRDIEND
-147 REGTRF
+147 RDGTRY
-153 YYQSDIRKFYESI
+153 YYQSDIHKFYESI
-166 DQLLMTLCIERYI
+166 CQIKMIRCIERYI
-179 KDKVLLPILKSF
+179 KDKELLPILRSF

-240 AGTKKEIWR
+240 AGSKKNLWR
-249 YRNALWEQIG
+249 YRNALWEQIE
-259 KLNLEIKP
+259 KLDLEIKP
-267 SEAVRPISEG
+267 NEAVRPISEG

-292 RKHTKQKAARALKRV
+292 RKHTKQKNARALKRV

-323 AKWGDCSNLYYQLT
+323 AKWGDCKNLFYRLT
-337 GKKMKDFKEF
+337 GEKMKDFKEF
-347 NLQYVAEDGK
+347 NLQYVADDGK

-379 FETDVQT
+379 FEIDVQT
-386 PNGNRTVVSFTFLS
+386 PNGKRTVVSFTYLS

-429 LPFKTTLQMDSESG
+429 LPFKTTLQMDSEAG

>member
-1 METKNLNGR
+1 
-10 REEGT
+10 
-15 LLTMS
+15 MS
-20 KSYGNLIHLIIERS
+20 KSYGNLIHLIIEHS
-34 NMEDAFDEVVGD
+34 NMNDAFDEVVGD
-46 LGEERRKK
+46 LGAKRKAIYEK
-54 YGAKKERIIKQL
+54 NREKIISKL
-66 QEEIASGKFRIK
+66 QDEIKTGKFRIK
-78 HFKEFEVK
+78 HFKEYEVK
-86 EGKKIR
+86 DGRKKR
-92 KIQSPIVR
+92 RIQSPIVR
-100 ERIGCNAIMRIVE
+100 ERIGCNAIMRVVE
-113 KFVYPTVIKTSAAS
+113 RFVYPTVIKTSAAS

-133 HKLAKKLRRDVEND
+133 HKLSKKIRRDIEND
-147 REGTRF
+147 RYGTRY
-153 YYQSDIRKFYESI
+153 YYQSDIHKFYESI
-166 DQLLMTLCIERYI
+166 CQIKMIRCIERYI
-179 KDKVLLPILKSF
+179 KDKELLPILRSF

-215 IVDHYMK
+215 AVDHYMK

-240 AGTKKEIWR
+240 AGTKKELWR

-386 PNGNRTVVSFTFLS
+386 PNGKRTVVSFTFLS

-429 LPFKTTLQMDSESG
+429 LPFKTTLQMDADAG

>member
-1 METKNLNGR
+1 
-10 REEGT
+10 
-15 LLTMS
+15 MS
-20 KSYGNLIHLIIERS
+20 KSYGNLIHLIIEHS
-34 NMEDAFDEVVGD
+34 NMNDAFDEVVGD
-46 LGEERRKK
+46 LGAKRKAIYEK
-54 YGAKKERIIKQL
+54 NREKIISKL
-66 QEEIASGKFRIK
+66 QDEIKTGKFRIK
-78 HFKEFEVK
+78 HFKEYEVK
-86 EGKKIR
+86 DGRKKR
-92 KIQSPIVR
+92 RIQSPIVR
-100 ERIGCNAIMRIVE
+100 ERIGCNAIMRVVE
-113 KFVYPTVIKTSAAS
+113 RFVYPTVIKTSAAS

-133 HKLAKKLRRDVEND
+133 HKLSKKIRRDIEND
-147 REGTRF
+147 RDGKRY
-153 YYQSDIRKFYESI
+153 YYQSDIHKFYESI
-166 DQLLMTLCIERYI
+166 CQIKMIRCIERYI
-179 KDKVLLPILKSF
+179 KDKELLPILRSF

-240 AGTKKEIWR
+240 AGSKKELWR
-249 YRNALWEQIG
+249 YRNALWEQIE
-259 KLNLEIKP
+259 KLDLEIKP
-267 SEAVRPISEG
+267 NEAVRPISEG

-292 RKHTKQKAARALKRV
+292 RKHTKQKNARALKRV

-323 AKWGDCSNLYYQLT
+323 AKWGDCKNLFYRLT
-337 GKKMKDFKEF
+337 GEKMKDFKEF

-379 FETDVQT
+379 FEIDVQT
-386 PNGNRTVVSFTFLS
+386 PNGKRTVVSFTYLS

-429 LPFKTTLQMDSESG
+429 LPFKTTLQMDSEAG

>member
-1 METKNLNGR
+1 
-10 REEGT
+10 
-15 LLTMS
+15 MS
-20 KSYGNLIHLIIERS
+20 KSYGNLIHLIIEHS
-34 NMEDAFDEVVGD
+34 NMNDAFDEVVGD
-46 LGEERRKK
+46 LGAKRKAIYEK
-54 YGAKKERIIKQL
+54 NSEKIISKL
-66 QEEIASGKFRIK
+66 QDEIKTGKFRIK
-78 HFKEFEVK
+78 HFKEYEVK
-86 EGKKIR
+86 DGRKKR
-92 KIQSPIVR
+92 RIQSPIVR
-100 ERIGCNAIMRIVE
+100 ERIGCNAIMRVVE
-113 KFVYPTVIKTSAAS
+113 RFVYPTVIKTSAAS

-133 HKLAKKLRRDVEND
+133 HKLSKKIRRDIEND
-147 REGTRF
+147 RDGTRY
-153 YYQSDIRKFYESI
+153 YYQSDIHKFYESI
-166 DQLLMTLCIERYI
+166 CQIKMIRCIERYI
-179 KDKVLLPILKSF
+179 KDKELLPILRSF

-240 AGTKKEIWR
+240 ADSKKELWR
-249 YRNALWEQIG
+249 YRNALWEQIE
-259 KLNLEIKP
+259 KLDLEIKP
-267 SEAVRPISEG
+267 NEAVRPISEG

-292 RKHTKQKAARALKRV
+292 RKHTKQKNARALKRV

-323 AKWGDCSNLYYQLT
+323 AKWGDCKNLFYRLT
-337 GKKMKDFKEF
+337 GEKMKDFKEF

-379 FETDVQT
+379 FEIDVQT
-386 PNGNRTVVSFTFLS
+386 PNGKRTVVSFTYLS

-429 LPFKTTLQMDSESG
+429 LPFKTTLQMDSEAG

>member
-1 METKNLNGR
+1 
-10 REEGT
+10 
-15 LLTMS
+15 MS
-20 KSYGNLIHLIIERS
+20 KSYGNLIHLIIEHS
-34 NMEDAFDEVVGD
+34 NMNDAFDEVVGD
-46 LGEERRKK
+46 LGAKRKAIYEK
-54 YGAKKERIIKQL
+54 NREKIISKL
-66 QEEIASGKFRIK
+66 QDEIKTGKFRIK
-78 HFKEFEVK
+78 HYKEYEVK
-86 EGKKIR
+86 DGRKKR
-92 KIQSPIVR
+92 RIQSPIVR
-100 ERIGCNAIMRIVE
+100 ERIGCNAIMRVVE
-113 KFVYPTVIKTSAAS
+113 RFVYPTVIKTSAAS

-133 HKLAKKLRRDVEND
+133 HKLSKKIRRDIEND
-147 REGTRF
+147 RDGTRY
-153 YYQSDIRKFYESI
+153 YYQSDIHKFYESI
-166 DQLLMTLCIERYI
+166 CQIKMIRCIERYI
-179 KDKVLLPILKSF
+179 KDKELLPILRSF

-240 AGTKKEIWR
+240 AGSKKELWR
-249 YRNALWEQIG
+249 YRNALWEQIE
-259 KLNLEIKP
+259 KLDLEIKP
-267 SEAVRPISEG
+267 NEAVRPISEG

-292 RKHTKQKAARALKRV
+292 RKHTKQKNARALKRV

-323 AKWGDCSNLYYQLT
+323 AKWGDCKNLFYRLT
-337 GKKMKDFKEF
+337 GEKMKDFKEF

-379 FETDVQT
+379 FEIDVQT
-386 PNGNRTVVSFTFLS
+386 PNGKRTVVSFTYLS

-429 LPFKTTLQMDSESG
+429 LPFKTTLQMDSEAG

>member
-1 METKNLNGR
+1 
-10 REEGT
+10 
-15 LLTMS
+15 MS
-20 KSYGNLIHLIIERS
+20 KSYGNLIHLIIEHS
-34 NMEDAFDEVVGD
+34 NMNDAFDEVVGD
-46 LGEERRKK
+46 LGAKRKAIYEK
-54 YGAKKERIIKQL
+54 NREKIISKL
-66 QEEIASGKFRIK
+66 QDEIKTGKFRIK
-78 HFKEFEVK
+78 HFKEYEVK
-86 EGKKIR
+86 DGRKKR
-92 KIQSPIVR
+92 RIQSPIVR
-100 ERIGCNAIMRIVE
+100 ERIGCNAIMRVVE
-113 KFVYPTVIKTSAAS
+113 RFVYPTVIKTSAAS

-133 HKLAKKLRRDVEND
+133 HKLSKKIRRDIEND
-147 REGTRF
+147 RDGTRY
-153 YYQSDIRKFYESI
+153 YYQSDIHKFYESI
-166 DQLLMTLCIERYI
+166 CQIKMIRCIERYI
-179 KDKVLLPILKSF
+179 KDKELLPILRSF

-240 AGTKKEIWR
+240 AGSKKELWR
-249 YRNALWEQIG
+249 YRNALWEQIE
-259 KLNLEIKP
+259 KLDLEIKP
-267 SEAVRPISEG
+267 NEAVRPISEG

-292 RKHTKQKAARALKRV
+292 RKHTKQKNARALKRV

-323 AKWGDCSNLYYQLT
+323 AKWGDCKNLFYRLT
-337 GKKMKDFKEF
+337 GEKMKDFKEF

-379 FETDVQT
+379 FEIDVQT
-386 PNGNRTVVSFTFLS
+386 PNGKRTVVSFTYLS

-429 LPFKTTLQMDSESG
+429 LPFKTTLQMDSEAG

>member
-1 METKNLNGR
+1 
-10 REEGT
+10 
-15 LLTMS
+15 MS
-20 KSYGNLIHLIIERS
+20 KSYGNLIHLIIDHS
-34 NMEDAFDEVVGD
+34 NMNDAFDEVVGD
-46 LGEERRKK
+46 LGAKRKAIYEK
-54 YGAKKERIIKQL
+54 NREKIISKL
-66 QEEIASGKFRIK
+66 QDEIKTGKFRIK
-78 HFKEFEVK
+78 HFKEYEVK
-86 EGKKIR
+86 DGRKKR
-92 KIQSPIVR
+92 RIQSPIVR
-100 ERIGCNAIMRIVE
+100 ERIGCNAIMRVVE
-113 KFVYPTVIKTSAAS
+113 RFVYPTVIKTSAAS

-133 HKLAKKLRRDVEND
+133 HKLSKKIRRDIEND
-147 REGTRF
+147 RDGTRY
-153 YYQSDIRKFYESI
+153 YYQSDIHKFYESI
-166 DQLLMTLCIERYI
+166 CQIKMIRCIERYI
-179 KDKVLLPILKSF
+179 KDKELLPILRSF

-240 AGTKKEIWR
+240 AGSKKYLWR
-249 YRNALWEQIG
+249 YRNALWEQIE
-259 KLNLEIKP
+259 KLDLEIKP
-267 SEAVRPISEG
+267 NEAVRPISEG
-277 IDFLGFVYDGEKARI
+277 IDFLGFVYDGDKARI
-292 RKHTKQKAARALKRV
+292 RKHTKQKNARALKRV

-323 AKWGDCSNLYYQLT
+323 AKWGDCKNLFYRLT
-337 GKKMKDFKEF
+337 GEKMKDFKEF

-379 FETDVQT
+379 FEIDVQT
-386 PNGNRTVVSFTFLS
+386 PNGKRTVVSFTYLS

-429 LPFKTTLQMDSESG
+429 LPFKTTLQMDSEAG

>member
-1 METKNLNGR
+1 
-10 REEGT
+10 
-15 LLTMS
+15 MS
-20 KSYGNLIHLIIERS
+20 KSYGNLIHLIIEHS
-34 NMEDAFDEVVGD
+34 NMNDAFDEVVGD
-46 LGEERRKK
+46 LGAKRKAIYEK
-54 YGAKKERIIKQL
+54 NREKIISKL
-66 QEEIASGKFRIK
+66 QDEIKTGKFRIK
-78 HFKEFEVK
+78 HFKEYEVK
-86 EGKKIR
+86 DGRKKR
-92 KIQSPIVR
+92 RIQSPIVR
-100 ERIGCNAIMRIVE
+100 ERIGCNAIMRVVE
-113 KFVYPTVIKTSAAS
+113 RFVYPTVIKTSAAS

-133 HKLAKKLRRDVEND
+133 HKLSKKIRRDIEND
-147 REGTRF
+147 RDGTRY
-153 YYQSDIRKFYESI
+153 YYQSDIHKFYESI
-166 DQLLMTLCIERYI
+166 CQIKMIRCIERYI
-179 KDKVLLPILKSF
+179 KDKELLPILRSF

-240 AGTKKEIWR
+240 AGSKKELWR
-249 YRNALWEQIG
+249 YRNALWEQIE
-259 KLNLEIKP
+259 KLDLEIKP
-267 SEAVRPISEG
+267 NEAVRPISEG
-277 IDFLGFVYDGEKARI
+277 IDFLGFVYDGDKARI
-292 RKHTKQKAARALKRV
+292 RKHTKQKNARALKRV

-323 AKWGDCSNLYYQLT
+323 AKWGDCKNLFYRLT
-337 GKKMKDFKEF
+337 GEKMKDFKEF
-347 NLQYVAEDGK
+347 NLQYVADDGK

-386 PNGNRTVVSFTFLS
+386 PNGKRTVVSFTYLS

-429 LPFKTTLQMDSESG
+429 LPFKTTLQMDSEAG

>member
-1 METKNLNGR
+1 
-10 REEGT
+10 
-15 LLTMS
+15 MS
-20 KSYGNLIHLIIERS
+20 KSYGNLIHLINEHS
-34 NMEDAFDEVVGD
+34 NMNDAFDEVVGD
-46 LGEERRKK
+46 LGAKRKAIYEK
-54 YGAKKERIIKQL
+54 NREKIISKL
-66 QEEIASGKFRIK
+66 QDEIKTGKFRIK
-78 HFKEFEVK
+78 HFKEYEVK
-86 EGKKIR
+86 DGRKKR
-92 KIQSPIVR
+92 RIQSPIVR
-100 ERIGCNAIMRIVE
+100 ERIGCNAIMRVVE
-113 KFVYPTVIKTSAAS
+113 RFVYPTVIKTSAAS

-133 HKLAKKLRRDVEND
+133 HKLSKKIRRDIEND
-147 REGTRF
+147 RDGTRY
-153 YYQSDIRKFYESI
+153 YYQSDIHKFYESI
-166 DQLLMTLCIERYI
+166 CQIKMIRCIERYI
-179 KDKVLLPILKSF
+179 KDKELLPILRSF

-240 AGTKKEIWR
+240 AGSKKELWR
-249 YRNALWEQIG
+249 YRNALWEQIE
-259 KLNLEIKP
+259 KLDLEIKP
-267 SEAVRPISEG
+267 NEAVRPISEG

-292 RKHTKQKAARALKRV
+292 RKHTKQKNARALKRV

-314 RIIGSFKGM
+314 MIIGSFKGM
-323 AKWGDCSNLYYQLT
+323 AKWGDCKNLFYRLT
-337 GKKMKDFKEF
+337 GEKMKDFKDF

-379 FETDVQT
+379 FEIDVQT
-386 PNGNRTVVSFTFLS
+386 PNGKRTVVSFTYLS

-429 LPFKTTLQMDSESG
+429 LPFKTTLQMDSEAG

>member
-1 METKNLNGR
+1 
-10 REEGT
+10 
-15 LLTMS
+15 MS
-20 KSYGNLIHLIIERS
+20 KSYGNLIHLIIEHS
-34 NMEDAFDEVVGD
+34 NMNDAFDEVVGD
-46 LGEERRKK
+46 LGAKRKAIYEK
-54 YGAKKERIIKQL
+54 NREKIISKL
-66 QEEIASGKFRIK
+66 QDEIKTGKFRIK
-78 HFKEFEVK
+78 HFKEYEVK
-86 EGKKIR
+86 DGRKKR
-92 KIQSPIVR
+92 RIQSPIVR
-100 ERIGCNAIMRIVE
+100 ERIGCNAIMRVVE
-113 KFVYPTVIKTSAAS
+113 RFVYPTVIKTSAAS

-133 HKLAKKLRRDVEND
+133 HKLSKKIRRDIEND
-147 REGTRF
+147 RDGTRY
-153 YYQSDIRKFYESI
+153 YYQSDIHKFYESI
-166 DQLLMTLCIERYI
+166 CQIKMIRCIERYI
-179 KDKVLLPILKSF
+179 KDKELLPILRSF

-240 AGTKKEIWR
+240 ASSKKELWR
-249 YRNALWEQIG
+249 YRNALWEQIE
-259 KLNLEIKP
+259 KLDLEIKP
-267 SEAVRPISEG
+267 NEAVRPISEG

-292 RKHTKQKAARALKRV
+292 RKHTKQKNARALKRV

-323 AKWGDCSNLYYQLT
+323 AKWGDCKNLFYRLT
-337 GKKMKDFKEF
+337 GEKMKDFKEF

-379 FETDVQT
+379 FEIDVQT
-386 PNGNRTVVSFTFLS
+386 PNGKRTVVSFTYLS

-429 LPFKTTLQMDSESG
+429 LPFKTTLQMDSEAG

>member
-1 METKNLNGR
+1 
-10 REEGT
+10 
-15 LLTMS
+15 MS
-20 KSYGNLIHLIIERS
+20 KSYGNLIHLIIDHS
-34 NMEDAFDEVVGD
+34 NMNDAFDEVVGD
-46 LGEERRKK
+46 LGAKRKAIYEK
-54 YGAKKERIIKQL
+54 NMEKIISKL
-66 QEEIASGKFRIK
+66 QDEIKTGKFRIK
-78 HFKEFEVK
+78 HFKEYEVK
-86 EGKKIR
+86 DGRKKR
-92 KIQSPIVR
+92 RIQSPIVR
-100 ERIGCNAIMRIVE
+100 ERIGCNAIMRVVE
-113 KFVYPTVIKTSAAS
+113 RFVYPTVIKTSAAS

-133 HKLAKKLRRDVEND
+133 HKLSKKIRRDIEND
-147 REGTRF
+147 RDGTRY
-153 YYQSDIRKFYESI
+153 YYQSDIHKFYESI
-166 DQLLMTLCIERYI
+166 CQIKMIRCIERYI
-179 KDKVLLPILKSF
+179 KDKELLPILRSF

-215 IVDHYMK
+215 AVDHYMK

-240 AGTKKEIWR
+240 ACSKKELWR
-249 YRNALWEQIG
+249 YRNALWEQIE
-259 KLNLEIKP
+259 KLDLEIKP
-267 SEAVRPISEG
+267 NEAVRPISEG
-277 IDFLGFVYDGEKARI
+277 IDFLGFVYDGDKARI
-292 RKHTKQKAARALKRV
+292 RKHTKQKNARALKRV

-323 AKWGDCSNLYYQLT
+323 AKWGDCKNLFYRLT
-337 GKKMKDFKEF
+337 GEKMKDFKEF

-379 FETDVQT
+379 FEIDVQT
-386 PNGNRTVVSFTFLS
+386 PNGKRTVVSFTYLS

-429 LPFKTTLQMDSESG
+429 LPFKTTLQMDSEAG

>member
-1 METKNLNGR
+1 
-10 REEGT
+10 
-15 LLTMS
+15 MS
-20 KSYGNLIHLIIERS
+20 KSYGNLIHLIIEHS
-34 NMEDAFDEVVGD
+34 NMNDAFDEVVGD
-46 LGEERRKK
+46 LGAKRKAIYEK
-54 YGAKKERIIKQL
+54 NREKIISKL
-66 QEEIASGKFRIK
+66 QDEIKTGKFRIK
-78 HFKEFEVK
+78 HFKEYEVK
-86 EGKKIR
+86 DGRKKR
-92 KIQSPIVR
+92 RIQSPIVR
-100 ERIGCNAIMRIVE
+100 ERIGCNAIMRVVE
-113 KFVYPTVIKTSAAS
+113 RFVYPTVIKTSAAS

-133 HKLAKKLRRDVEND
+133 HKLSKKIRRDIEND
-147 REGTRF
+147 RYGTRY
-153 YYQSDIRKFYESI
+153 YYQSDIHKFYESI
-166 DQLLMTLCIERYI
+166 CQIKMIRCIERYI
-179 KDKVLLPILKSF
+179 KDKELLPILRSF

-240 AGTKKEIWR
+240 AGSKKYLWR
-249 YRNALWEQIG
+249 YRNALWEQIE
-259 KLNLEIKP
+259 KLDLEIKP
-267 SEAVRPISEG
+267 NEAVRPISEG
-277 IDFLGFVYDGEKARI
+277 IDFLGFVYDGDKARI
-292 RKHTKQKAARALKRV
+292 RKHTKQKNARALKRV

-323 AKWGDCSNLYYQLT
+323 AKWGDCKNLFYRLT
-337 GKKMKDFKEF
+337 GEKMKDFKEF

-379 FETDVQT
+379 FEIDVQT
-386 PNGNRTVVSFTFLS
+386 PNGKRTVVSFTYLS

-429 LPFKTTLQMDSESG
+429 LPFKTTLQMDSEAG

>member
-1 METKNLNGR
+1 
-10 REEGT
+10 
-15 LLTMS
+15 MS
-20 KSYGNLIHLIIERS
+20 KSYGNLIHLIIEHS
-34 NMEDAFDEVVGD
+34 NMNDAFDEVVGD
-46 LGEERRKK
+46 LGAKRKAIYEK
-54 YGAKKERIIKQL
+54 NREKIISKL
-66 QEEIASGKFRIK
+66 QDEIKTGKFRIK
-78 HFKEFEVK
+78 NFKEYEVK
-86 EGKKIR
+86 DGRKKR
-92 KIQSPIVR
+92 RIQSPIVR
-100 ERIGCNAIMRIVE
+100 ERIGCNAIMRVVE
-113 KFVYPTVIKTSAAS
+113 RFVYPTVIKTSAAS

-133 HKLAKKLRRDVEND
+133 HKLSKKIRRDIEND
-147 REGTRF
+147 RYGTRY
-153 YYQSDIRKFYESI
+153 YYQSDIHKFYESI
-166 DQLLMTLCIERYI
+166 CQIKMIRCIERYI
-179 KDKVLLPILKSF
+179 KDKELLPILRSF

-240 AGTKKEIWR
+240 AGSKKELWR
-249 YRNALWEQIG
+249 YRNALWEQIE
-259 KLNLEIKP
+259 KLDLEIKP
-267 SEAVRPISEG
+267 NEAVRPISEG

-292 RKHTKQKAARALKRV
+292 RKHTKQKNARALKRV

-314 RIIGSFKGM
+314 MIIGSFKGM
-323 AKWGDCSNLYYQLT
+323 AKWGDCKNLFYRLT
-337 GKKMKDFKEF
+337 GEKMKDFKDF

-379 FETDVQT
+379 FEIDVQT
-386 PNGNRTVVSFTFLS
+386 PNGKRTVVSFTYLS

-429 LPFKTTLQMDSESG
+429 LPFKTTLQMDSEAG

>member
-1 METKNLNGR
+1 
-10 REEGT
+10 
-15 LLTMS
+15 MS
-20 KSYGNLIHLIIERS
+20 KSYGNLIHLIIEHS
-34 NMEDAFDEVVGD
+34 NMNDAFDEVVGD
-46 LGEERRKK
+46 LGAKRKAIYEK
-54 YGAKKERIIKQL
+54 NREKIISKL
-66 QEEIASGKFRIK
+66 QDEIKTGKFRIK
-78 HFKEFEVK
+78 HFKEYEVK
-86 EGKKIR
+86 DGRKKR
-92 KIQSPIVR
+92 RIQSPIVR
-100 ERIGCNAIMRIVE
+100 ERIGCNAIMRVVE
-113 KFVYPTVIKTSAAS
+113 RFVYPTVIKTSAAS

-133 HKLAKKLRRDVEND
+133 HKLSKKIRRDIEND
-147 REGTRF
+147 RDGTRY
-153 YYQSDIRKFYESI
+153 YYQSDIHKFYESI
-166 DQLLMTLCIERYI
+166 CQIKMIRCIERYI
-179 KDKVLLPILKSF
+179 KDKELLPILRSF

-240 AGTKKEIWR
+240 AGSKKYLWR
-249 YRNALWEQIG
+249 YRNALWEQIE
-259 KLNLEIKP
+259 KLDLEIKP
-267 SEAVRPISEG
+267 NESVRPISEG

-292 RKHTKQKAARALKRV
+292 RKHTKQKNARALKRV

-323 AKWGDCSNLYYQLT
+323 AKWGDCKNLFYRLT
-337 GKKMKDFKEF
+337 GEKMKDFKEF

-379 FETDVQT
+379 FEIDVQT
-386 PNGNRTVVSFTFLS
+386 PNGKRTVVSFTYLS

-429 LPFKTTLQMDSESG
+429 LPFKTTLQMDSEAG